1 MSLTKQSIEL
11 SPQAQ
16 QEAMHAYA
24 GNMEK
29 QRREA
34 RAKEQGRVL
43 AQKATEMV
51 DSGGGFLECES
62 APSHRASAFP
72 AWLIDTKHDADAAE
86 PVFDPEMQLF
96 FAGITKVDKWK
107 WELDVAANKAG
118 GRYSPN
124 PEPTK
129 DGRGDITFDVQ
140 PDFFADGMDGQ
151 KQQDNVSPGCSTP
164 DNWVHR

>member
-1 MSLTKQSIEL
+1 VS
-11 SPQAQ
+11 
-16 QEAMHAYA
+16 
-24 GNMEK
+24 
-29 QRREA
+29 QRR
-34 RAKEQGRVL
+34 L
-43 AQKATEMV
+43 PSAQLSLLCSRDRLLT
-51 DSGGGFLECES
+51 L
-62 APSHRASAFP
+62 
-72 AWLIDTKHDADAAE
+72 LYQ

-129 DGRGDITFDVQ
+129 DGKADTSFDAQ

-151 KQQDNVSPGCSTP
+151 MQQDNVSL
-164 DNWVHR
+164 